1 MRKIKQKDENLI
13 TNEIIQVKIKDII
26 NSFIYKNK
34 LKNNLNVK
42 KRLKRQIKNFIKI
55 V

>member
-34 LKNNLNVK
+34 LKNNDKRIITEDK
-42 KRLKRQIKNFIKI
+42 KKYKKKI
-55 V
+55 L